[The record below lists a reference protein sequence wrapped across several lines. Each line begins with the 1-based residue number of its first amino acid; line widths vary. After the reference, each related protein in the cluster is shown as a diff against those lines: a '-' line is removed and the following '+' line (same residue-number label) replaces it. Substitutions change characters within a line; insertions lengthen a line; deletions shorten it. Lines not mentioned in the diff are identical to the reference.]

1 MAEQQKIVI
10 GVDSSVEAT
19 EALDWARRYA
29 APGDV
34 LVPIHAWT
42 PPYMGQPGYLI
53 GVEPFMTED
62 FGQIAKEEFARLIAR
77 TSDERLSPVL
87 REGRPG
93 PSITAEG
100 NDADLIVVGH
110 RGDSQISLML
120 GSTANY
126 VLHHARC
133 PVVVVRGDR
142 AEPPRR
148 VLVGVDDHDI
158 ADGVDNESVRALRWA
173 YQIHGLEEVRVL
185 HGWSLQPMAWDLVGG
200 VPLYPADLDAAAAE
214 LVQRVTEAAGTP
226 PEGVKVVQLTVQHAG
241 GRALVEGS
249 RDVDLV
255 VVGSRGRGGFAGLLL
270 GSTSAEVAAHAHAPV
285 AVIR

>member
-1 MAEQQKIVI
+1 
-10 GVDSSVEAT
+10 
-19 EALDWARRYA
+19 
-29 APGDV
+29 
-34 LVPIHAWT
+34 
-42 PPYMGQPGYLI
+42 
-53 GVEPFMTED
+53 
-62 FGQIAKEEFARLIAR
+62 
-77 TSDERLSPVL
+77 VL

-185 HGWSLQPMAWDLVGG
+185 HGWSLQPII
-200 VPLYPADLDAAAAE
+200 E
-214 LVQRVTEAAGTP
+214 
-226 PEGVKVVQLTVQHAG
+226 
-241 GRALVEGS
+241 
-249 RDVDLV
+249 
-255 VVGSRGRGGFAGLLL
+255 
-270 GSTSAEVAAHAHAPV
+270 
-285 AVIR
+285 